1 MELDPGML
9 GMIEEVERK
18 RKAQRKNIRVKQ
30 EETKEDSEEE

>member
-18 RKAQRKNIRVKQ
+18 RKANKKIKVQQ
-30 EETKEDSEEE
+30 EETEEHLEEE